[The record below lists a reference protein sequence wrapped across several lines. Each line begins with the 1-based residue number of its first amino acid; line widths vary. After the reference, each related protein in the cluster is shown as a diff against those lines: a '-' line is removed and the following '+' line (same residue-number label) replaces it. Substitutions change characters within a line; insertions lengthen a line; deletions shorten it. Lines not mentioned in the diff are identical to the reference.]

1 MASDPAER
9 LAVEAAQVRQPHA
22 ADGQHRFAVTA
33 ADLEAAVLA
42 LRTQKVKTVI
52 DSR

>member
-22 ADGQHRFAVTA
+22 ADGQHRFAVTTTNFKTP
-33 ADLEAAVLA
+33 VLA
-42 LRTQKVKTVI
+42 LRTQNK
-52 DSR
+52 R